1 MFQNKTKIT
10 ILGALVVTSLMNLPR
25 LLITIRETELA
36 TSFGLTL
43 GDVFLRSAVM
53 FCFAW
58 LVLSFNLSWK
68 NKWLVNQS
76 RNRMATDI
84 AMNGVILILGLT
96 TLTLLK
102 QVFSSGFQE
111 KRQFFFMTLFSYLI
125 VHFILLL
132 VARLVNLN
140 FQHQQNI
147 LEKEQ
152 AKQKALQHQLQALRT
167 QINPHFLFN
176 ALNSLNALIRQKSD
190 KASTFVDKLSLLLRS
205 TLQRSDKDF
214 ITIQDELDYLETYI
228 YLQKERFGDKFS
240 VDIQIPEEWTKEL
253 IPSFSLQ
260 LLIENAIK
268 HNVISKKQPLSV
280 EIYTEGNY
288 LVVQNL
294 LQERR
299 DSVESTGTGLSNL
312 STRFNLLKKR
322 AIQILKDEQH
332 FSVKLPILNDE
343 SSNN

>member
-1 MFQNKTKIT
+1 MIQYKTKIT
-10 ILGALVVTSLMNLPR
+10 ILGSLAVTSLMNFPR
-25 LLITIRETELA
+25 LLITLRKSELTA
-36 TSFGLTL
+36 SFGLTL

-58 LVLSFNLSWK
+58 LVLSFNLLWK
-68 NKWLVNQS
+68 NKWLANQS
-76 RNRMATDI
+76 RSRVATDI
-84 AMNGVILILGLT
+84 AMNVCILILGVT
-96 TLTLLK
+96 MLTLLK
-102 QVFSSGFQE
+102 QVFSSGFSE
-111 KRQFFFMTLFSYLI
+111 KKQLFFMTLFSYLI

-140 FQHQQNI
+140 FQYQQNI
-147 LEKEQ
+147 IEKEQ
-152 AKQKALQHQLQALRT
+152 TKQKALQHQLQALRS

-214 ITIQDELDYLETYI
+214 ITIQDELEYLETYI

-260 LLIENAIK
+260 LLVENAIK
-268 HNVISKKQPLSV
+268 HNVISKKQPFSV
-280 EIYTEGNY
+280 EIYSEGNY
-288 LVVQNL
+288 LVVRNL

-322 AIQILKDEQH
+322 AIQILKDKQH

>member
-1 MFQNKTKIT
+1 MLQYKTKIT
-10 ILGALVVTSLMNLPR
+10 ILGALAVTSLMNFPR
-25 LLITIRETELA
+25 LLITLRESELIA
-36 TSFGLTL
+36 SFGLTL
-43 GDVFLRSAVM
+43 GDVFLRSVVM
-53 FCFAW
+53 FCFAL

-68 NKWLVNQS
+68 NKWLNNQS

-84 AMNGVILILGLT
+84 AMNGGILILGLT

-111 KRQFFFMTLFSYLI
+111 KRPFFFIALFSYLI

-147 LEKEQ
+147 IEKEQ
-152 AKQKALQHQLQALRT
+152 AKQKTLQHQLQALRT

-214 ITIQDELDYLETYI
+214 ITIQDELDYLENYM
-228 YLQKERFGDKFS
+228 YLQKERFGDKFN

-260 LLIENAIK
+260 LLVENAIK

-280 EIYTEGNY
+280 EIYTEGSY
-288 LVVQNL
+288 LVVRNL

-299 DSVESTGTGLSNL
+299 DSVESTETGLSNL

-322 AIQILKDEQH
+322 RIQIIKDKEY

-343 SSNN
+343 SSNY

>member
-10 ILGALVVTSLMNLPR
+10 ILGALAVTALMNFPR
-25 LLITIRETELA
+25 LLITLRGSELA
-36 TSFGLTL
+36 TSFGLTM

-84 AMNGVILILGLT
+84 AMNGAILILGLT

-152 AKQKALQHQLQALRT
+152 AKQKALQHQLQALLT

-288 LVVQNL
+288 LVLQNL

>member
-1 MFQNKTKIT
+1 MLQNKTKIT
-10 ILGALVVTSLMNLPR
+10 ILGALVVTALMNLPR
-25 LLITIRETELA
+25 LLITLRGSELA

-68 NKWLVNQS
+68 NKWLAKQS

-84 AMNGVILILGLT
+84 AMNLAILILGLT
-96 TLTLLK
+96 TLILLK
-102 QVFSSGFQE
+102 QVFPSGFQG
-111 KRQFFFMTLFSYLI
+111 KRQLFFMTLFSYLI

-140 FQHQQNI
+140 FQYQLNI
-147 LEKEQ
+147 IEKEQ
-152 AKQKALQHQLQALRT
+152 AKQKALQHQLQALRS

-240 VDIQIPEEWTKEL
+240 VNIQIPEEWTKEL

-288 LVVQNL
+288 LVLQNL

>member
-10 ILGALVVTSLMNLPR
+10 ILGALVVTSLMNFPR
-25 LLITIRETELA
+25 LLITIRKTELA

-84 AMNGVILILGLT
+84 AMNGAILILGLT

-288 LVVQNL
+288 LVLQNL

>member
-10 ILGALVVTSLMNLPR
+10 ILGALAVTALMNFPR
-25 LLITIRETELA
+25 LLITLRGSELA
-36 TSFGLTL
+36 TSFGLTM

-84 AMNGVILILGLT
+84 AMNGAILILGLT

-152 AKQKALQHQLQALRT
+152 AKQKALQHQLQALLT

-288 LVVQNL
+288 LVLQNL

-312 STRFNLLKKR
+312 STRFNLCLLYTSD
-322 AIQILKDEQH
+322 AADE
-332 FSVKLPILNDE
+332 
-343 SSNN
+343 

>member
-1 MFQNKTKIT
+1 MI
-10 ILGALVVTSLMNLPR
+10 
-25 LLITIRETELA
+25 
-36 TSFGLTL
+36 
-43 GDVFLRSAVM
+43 
-53 FCFAW
+53 
-58 LVLSFNLSWK
+58 
-68 NKWLVNQS
+68 
-76 RNRMATDI
+76 
-84 AMNGVILILGLT
+84 
-96 TLTLLK
+96 
-102 QVFSSGFQE
+102 
-111 KRQFFFMTLFSYLI
+111 LFSYLI
-125 VHFILLL
+125 VHVILFL

-140 FQHQQNI
+140 VQYQQNI
-147 LEKEQ
+147 IEKEQ
-152 AKQKALQHQLQALRT
+152 AKQKALQHQLQALRS

-260 LLIENAIK
+260 LLVENAIK

-280 EIYTEGNY
+280 EIYTKGNY
-288 LVVQNL
+288 LVVRNL

-299 DSVESTGTGLSNL
+299 DLLEGTGTGLSNL

-322 AIQILKDEQH
+322 RIQIIKDKEY

>member
-10 ILGALVVTSLMNLPR
+10 ILGALVVTSLMNFPR

-36 TSFGLTL
+36 TSFGLTM

-76 RNRMATDI
+76 RNRMAIDI
-84 AMNGVILILGLT
+84 TMNGAILILGLT

-288 LVVQNL
+288 LVLQNL

>member
-10 ILGALVVTSLMNLPR
+10 ILGALVVTSLMNFPR

-36 TSFGLTL
+36 TSFGLTM

-84 AMNGVILILGLT
+84 AMNGAILILGLT

-288 LVVQNL
+288 LVLQNL

>member
-10 ILGALVVTSLMNLPR
+10 ILGALVVTSLMNFPR
-25 LLITIRETELA
+25 LLITIRKTELA

-84 AMNGVILILGLT
+84 AMNGAILILGLT

-205 TLQRSDKDF
+205 TLRRSDKDF

-288 LVVQNL
+288 LVLQNL

>member
-1 MFQNKTKIT
+1 MFQNKSKIT
-10 ILGALVVTSLMNLPR
+10 ILGALAVTALMNFPR
-25 LLITIRETELA
+25 LLITLRGGELA

-68 NKWLVNQS
+68 NKWLANQS
-76 RNRMATDI
+76 RNHKATDI
-84 AMNGVILILGLT
+84 AINGAILILGLT
-96 TLTLLK
+96 TLALFK
-102 QVFSSGFQE
+102 QVFSSHFQG

-125 VHFILLL
+125 VQFILLL

-147 LEKEQ
+147 IEKEQ

-176 ALNSLNALIRQKSD
+176 ALNSLNALIRQKSN

-214 ITIQDELDYLETYI
+214 ITIQDELDYLEIYV

-240 VDIQIPEEWTKEL
+240 VDIQIPKEWTKEL

-260 LLIENAIK
+260 LLVENAIK
-268 HNVISKKQPLSV
+268 HNVISTKQPLSV

-288 LVVQNL
+288 LVVRNL

-299 DSVESTGTGLSNL
+299 DSVESTETGLSIL
-312 STRFNLLKKR
+312 STRFNLLKKTR
-322 AIQILKDEQH
+322 IQIIKDSAY

>member
-1 MFQNKTKIT
+1 MFQNKTNLT
-10 ILGALVVTSLMNLPR
+10 ILGALAVTALMNLPR
-25 LLITIRETELA
+25 LLITLRGSELA

-43 GDVFLRSAVM
+43 EDVFLRSTVM

-68 NKWLVNQS
+68 KKWLVNQS
-76 RNRMATDI
+76 RNRMATDMAI
-84 AMNGVILILGLT
+84 NGGILILGLT
-96 TLTLLK
+96 TLTILK
-102 QVFSSGFQE
+102 QVFSSSSLE

-140 FQHQQNI
+140 FQYQQNI
-147 LEKEQ
+147 IEKEQ

-176 ALNSLNALIRQKSD
+176 TLNSLNALIRQKSD

-214 ITIQDELDYLETYI
+214 IPIQDEIDYLETYI
-228 YLQKERFGDKFS
+228 YLQKERFGEKFN
-240 VDIQIPEEWTKEL
+240 VDIQIPKEWTKEQ

-260 LLIENAIK
+260 LLVENAIK

-280 EIYTEGNY
+280 KIYTEGNY
-288 LVVQNL
+288 LVVRNL
-294 LQERR
+294 IQERR
-299 DSVESTGTGLSNL
+299 DSVESTGTGLNNL
-312 STRFNLLKKR
+312 STRFNLLKKKG
-322 AIQILKDEQH
+322 IQIINDSAY

-343 SSNN
+343 RSNN

>member
-1 MFQNKTKIT
+1 MFQNKTQIT
-10 ILGALVVTSLMNLPR
+10 ILVALVVTSLMNLPR
-25 LLITIRETELA
+25 LLITLRGGELA

-84 AMNGVILILGLT
+84 AMNGAILILGLT
-96 TLTLLK
+96 TLALLK
-102 QVFSSGFQE
+102 QVFSSHFQE
-111 KRQFFFMTLFSYLI
+111 KSQFFFVALFSYLI

-147 LEKEQ
+147 IEKEQ
-152 AKQKALQHQLQALRT
+152 AKQKALQHQLHALRS

-190 KASTFVDKLSLLLRS
+190 KASIFVDKLSLLLRS
-205 TLQRSDKDF
+205 TLQRSDQDF
-214 ITIQDELDYLETYI
+214 ITIQEELDYLETYM

-288 LVVQNL
+288 LVVRNL

-299 DSVESTGTGLSNL
+299 GSVESTETGLSNL

>member
-1 MFQNKTKIT
+1 MFQDKTKII
-10 ILGALVVTSLMNLPR
+10 ILGALAVTSLMNFPR
-25 LLITIRETELA
+25 LLITLRGSELA

-43 GDVFLRSAVM
+43 GDVFLRGAVM

-68 NKWLVNQS
+68 NKWLVSQS
-76 RNRMATDI
+76 RNRMAIDI
-84 AMNGVILILGLT
+84 AMNGIILILGLT

-102 QVFSSGFQE
+102 QVFSSGFQG

-147 LEKEQ
+147 IEKEQ
-152 AKQKALQHQLQALRT
+152 AKQKALQHQLQALRS

-176 ALNSLNALIRQKSD
+176 ALNSLNTLIRQKSD

-214 ITIQDELDYLETYI
+214 ITIQDELNYLETYI

-260 LLIENAIK
+260 LLVENAMK
-268 HNVISKKQPLSV
+268 HNVISKKQPLLV

-288 LVVQNL
+288 LVVRNL

-322 AIQILKDEQH
+322 AIQILKNEQH
-332 FSVKLPILNDE
+332 FSVKLPMLNDE